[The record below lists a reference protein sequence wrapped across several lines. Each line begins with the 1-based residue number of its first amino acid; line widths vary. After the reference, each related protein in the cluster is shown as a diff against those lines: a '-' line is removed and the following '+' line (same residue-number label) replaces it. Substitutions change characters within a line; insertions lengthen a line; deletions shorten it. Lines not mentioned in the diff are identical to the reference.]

1 MVPRHIKEEA
11 HYYLEKVKSESNG
24 MSSNEFLDNLM
35 YLNQSSIKQNKEV
48 FSYLMDKLLDERTYY
63 IGYSRYILMKYANIY
78 GGIIEYGLIP
88 NPKDLS
94 KALNF
99 VLVCLSSR
107 PQSKLFDFGIRSL
120 NRFHNSLKN
129 RGEFF
134 KNVAA
139 IAHFEKFPSNLI
151 ASIVEYRECTTER
164 VKEEVTNSQQSPV
177 ICTPTTTLD
186 PDTRSV
192 DQVKCDFEKLDR
204 TANGKNR
211 IRSII
216 NNLYVNKIR
225 EKSDEIKAIMGEEL
239 VQWFAAYLVEYRIQ
253 FEFNLHSLYL
263 DLLDQIGNEQLNVLI
278 METTTKNIRSLLDN
292 NTHNNKALLKNL
304 GHWLGLITLAKNKP
318 LPFDKGYLKS
328 IILKASGVEEL
339 MYTVPFVA
347 KVLVSCAKSQT
358 FAPKSPWTL
367 SILKTLADVHK
378 LPNIKLNLMFE
389 VEVLCKS
396 LNIHLERL
404 QN

>member
-11 HYYLEKVKSESNG
+11 HYYLEKVKSESSNG

-48 FSYLMDKLLDERTYY
+48 FSYLMNKLLDERTYY

-88 NPKDLS
+88 NPKALS

-107 PQSKLFDFGIRSL
+107 PQSKLFDFGIRAL
-120 NRFHNSLKN
+120 NRFHNNLKN

-139 IAHFEKFPSNLI
+139 IAHFGKFPSNLI
-151 ASIVEYRECTTER
+151 SSIAEYRECTTEH

-263 DLLDQIGNEQLNVLI
+263 DLLDQIGNEQLNALI
-278 METTTKNIRSLLDN
+278 MAKTTENIRVSNAVYHERTRKKNRLKNITFYHFSCCWI
-292 NTHNNKALLKNL
+292 TT
-304 GHWLGLITLAKNKP
+304 LI
-318 LPFDKGYLKS
+318 
-328 IILKASGVEEL
+328 IIKLCS
-339 MYTVPFVA
+339 
-347 KVLVSCAKSQT
+347 
-358 FAPKSPWTL
+358 
-367 SILKTLADVHK
+367 KTLA
-378 LPNIKLNLMFE
+378 IGW
-389 VEVLCKS
+389 VL
-396 LNIHLERL
+396 
-404 QN
+404 